1 MSRSIG
7 DTLPHN
13 VLERL
18 NGRNL
23 DAVSDRVLVV
33 CSVDDRGFPH
43 PALLSYFETIAI
55 DARTI
60 RLAMYANSRSV
71 QNARREGR
79 LTLVLVEDRV
89 AYYIKGHVR
98 ELSRSMPD
106 APHNAKLHFEVAE
119 VMADEPDPES
129 ERGACITSGITCV
142 NPRDDAAMHLA
153 RQILAQLAE

>member
-18 NGRNL
+18 DGRNL

-33 CSVDDRGFPH
+33 CSFDVRGFPF
-43 PALLSYFETIAI
+43 PVLFSYFETIAL
-55 DARTI
+55 DPRAI
-60 RLAMYANSRSV
+60 RLAMYSNSRSV

-106 APHNAKLHFEVAE
+106 APHKATLHFEGTE
-119 VMADEPDPES
+119 G
-129 ERGACITSGITCV
+129 GA
-142 NPRDDAAMHLA
+142 
-153 RQILAQLAE
+153 

>member
-18 NGRNL
+18 NGHNL

-60 RLAMYANSRSV
+60 RLAMYSNSRSV

-79 LTLVLVEDRV
+79 LTLVLVEDGV

-98 ELSRSMPD
+98 AQSID
-106 APHNAKLHFEVAE
+106 AGRAAQRHIAFRGRRGDGGRTRPRVRARRLHHERHYLR
-119 VMADEPDPES
+119 EP
-129 ERGACITSGITCV
+129 A
-142 NPRDDAAMHLA
+142 
-153 RQILAQLAE
+153 